1 MTVTDKPVID
11 FDHWSPQYRAN
22 WQQIAA
28 EFHATGHPLAW
39 SPHHDGFWVLAD
51 WDAVQHVAS
60 DWETFTSVNDL
71 DGTENG
77 GLGQVIPRQPYRLF
91 LGESDPPLHTG
102 RRKLEAPFFTP
113 KALRRWRPV
122 TRRFLAEAINSVIE
136 TGRANLIDDVLVP
149 TTARTT
155 LHVLGYDTDAWRDPA
170 DVAHKGTF
178 LTYDDP
184 EYPHGQQKRM
194 REAFRD
200 MLTARSKA
208 PTGDLISALATG
220 LVEGSPLSLDEGE
233 SMMNALVF
241 GGFDT
246 TVSTTASALIW
257 MDQHPHE
264 AARIREDAAYRANA
278 IEEFLRVRPPVTH
291 VSRTAVKDTELLGQR
306 IAKGE
311 RVMMWLAGTNRDP
324 KHFPNPDVID
334 LERAN
339 ARDNVSF
346 SAGNHRC
353 LGSPLAK
360 VELNEMLGT
369 IGVHLADMKVDQEA
383 VSAYPTFGAVIGYTR
398 VPVTFTPGT
407 PIALDEVE

>member
-28 EFHATGHPLAW
+28 ELHATGHPLAW

-155 LHVLGYDTDAWRDPA
+155 L
-170 DVAHKGTF
+170 
-178 LTYDDP
+178 
-184 EYPHGQQKRM
+184 QKRM

-407 PIALDEVE
+407 PLALDEVE

>member
-28 EFHATGHPLAW
+28 ELHATGHPLAW

-264 AARIREDAAYRANA
+264 AARIREDAGGQGHRAA
-278 IEEFLRVRPPVTH
+278 RAADRQGRAGDDVARRHQPRPQALPEPRRDRPRAGERPGQRLVQRRQPPLPGLATGQGGAQRDAGDDRRPPRRHEGRPGGRQRLPHLRRRHRLHPGSGHLHPRHAARARRGRVT
-291 VSRTAVKDTELLGQR
+291 
-306 IAKGE
+306 
-311 RVMMWLAGTNRDP
+311 P
-324 KHFPNPDVID
+324 P
-334 LERAN
+334 
-339 ARDNVSF
+339 
-346 SAGNHRC
+346 
-353 LGSPLAK
+353 
-360 VELNEMLGT
+360 
-369 IGVHLADMKVDQEA
+369 
-383 VSAYPTFGAVIGYTR
+383 
-398 VPVTFTPGT
+398 
-407 PIALDEVE
+407 